1 MKHDWDSI
9 IASKAAYRLVS
20 SIHSY
25 NNSTSRAHSMFV
37 KYSQV
42 IPDHYLLR
50 SQTGHPESLMR
61 RHPIIVESDTS
72 IGLCHE
78 LIPRPPSLGKGRGRK
93 RRRPMPPC
101 NARADGIVKKCRS
114 DWKAPLFSRE
124 GRTRSAATGRG
135 EFEDN
140 ITHVI
145 QDHHCHWKRRTH
157 ISFAVPH
164 RCLSVPGMVFNKN
177 IS

>member
-78 LIPRPPSLGKGRGRK
+78 LIPPSPFPWKGKGAEEK
-93 RRRPMPPC
+93 TPHATMQC
-101 NARADGIVKKCRS
+101 
-114 DWKAPLFSRE
+114 SR
-124 GRTRSAATGRG
+124 
-135 EFEDN
+135 
-140 ITHVI
+140 
-145 QDHHCHWKRRTH
+145 
-157 ISFAVPH
+157 
-164 RCLSVPGMVFNKN
+164 
-177 IS
+177 